1 MNSTEADVTREPS
14 SFRDNRGFVFWR
26 GGLPFRQIADAGVA
40 DYRLL
45 MSSGLYAELTSRG
58 LLLKHEEVEDADGG
72 LVIKPTVVP
81 FVSYPYE
88 WSFSQLQ
95 DAALLTLE
103 IQKTAMRLGLT
114 LRDASSY
121 NIQFI
126 DGRPVLIDTLSFGA
140 LNADE
145 PWAAYRQF
153 CQHFLAPLALM
164 ATRGFELQQLLR
176 SYIDGVPLSLAAR
189 LLPTHAKWRPGL
201 ASHIVLHAGFQKKH
215 ESTAERPATRVGA
228 TQREAV
234 LDSLERTTSGL
245 RAPGNSTEWGD
256 YYNHTNYADA
266 AFEAKKQL
274 VGEALARTG
283 AKVVADLGANDGP
296 FSRVAA
302 AAGARVL
309 SCDIDPVA
317 VEKNYRRVRA
327 EKETAVLPLLLD
339 LTNPSGDLGWA
350 NSERASFTKRAAAQ
364 TDAVLAL
371 ALIHHLAISNNL
383 PFEHIAKYFS
393 ELAPWLVIEFVPKTD
408 SQVKI
413 LLATREDIFPLYN
426 EGGLEAAFCHYY
438 DIIDRLP
445 VTGSE
450 RTLYL
455 MKRRE
460 VVL

>member
-1 MNSTEADVTREPS
+1 MNNSPSDTREPS

-26 GGLPFRQIADAGVA
+26 GGAPFRRITDAGVA

-45 MSSGLYAELTSRG
+45 MSSGLYADLTARG
-58 LLLKHEEVEDADGG
+58 LLLRHEEVEDADGG

-95 DAALLTLE
+95 DAALVTLE
-103 IQKTAMRLGLT
+103 IQKSAMRLGLT

-121 NIQFI
+121 NIQFVG
-126 DGRPVLIDTLSFGA
+126 GRPVLIDTLSFGA

-164 ATRGFELQQLLR
+164 STRGFELQQLLR

-189 LLPTHAKWRPGL
+189 LLPARAKWRPGL

-215 ESTAERPATRVGA
+215 ESTATRPTTRVGA

-234 LDSLERTTSGL
+234 LDSLERTTRGL
-245 RAPGNSTEWGD
+245 HAPGNSTEWGD
-256 YYNHTNYADA
+256 YYNHADA

-283 AKVVADLGANDGP
+283 AKTVADLGANDGP

-302 AAGARVL
+302 AGGARVL

-339 LTNPSGDLGWA
+339 LTNPSGNLGWA

-383 PFEHIAKYFS
+383 PFDHIAKYFS
-393 ELAPWLVIEFVPKTD
+393 ELAPWLVIEFVPKSD

-413 LLATREDIFPLYN
+413 LLATREDIFPEYN
-426 EGGLEAAFCHYY
+426 EDGLETAFTRYY
-438 DIIDRLP
+438 DIVDRLP
-445 VTGSE
+445 VIGSE

-460 VVL
+460 EAL